1 MSKPK
6 TENCYMPPASRK
18 PTSSRTHASESSF
31 TKPEWQESS
40 TICKILTHPAQ
51 FPRMW
56 SAATWF
62 SRKSRQNNH
71 HNDLECVI
79 SLFEH
84 HKLKALRQKEKMVY
98 GRNTNRWQYSVKSI
112 SSTKY
117 QQMSRW
123 AAAKQSKQFSTWP
136 QRGTAQQTSRQ
147 KCTQT
152 KNKRTTTRHQHTSTI
167 PKHTKR
173 RSPISPTFP
182 LPQTLKNNTK
192 MYNV

>member
-1 MSKPK
+1 
-6 TENCYMPPASRK
+6 MPPASRK

-84 HKLKALRQKEKMVY
+84 HKLKALRQKEKMSY
-98 GRNTNRWQYSVKSI
+98 GRNTNRWRYSVKSI
-112 SSTKY
+112 SSTKN
-117 QQMSRW
+117 QQW
-123 AAAKQSKQFSTWP
+123 AGEQQQSSPNNF
-136 QRGTAQQTSRQ
+136 QRGLSVVQHSRQADKNAHKQKTNAQQPDTN
-147 KCTQT
+147 TQAQSLNT
-152 KNKRTTTRHQHTSTI
+152 QNAAVPFLRLSLSPRH
-167 PKHTKR
+167 
-173 RSPISPTFP
+173 
-182 LPQTLKNNTK
+182 
-192 MYNV
+192 

>member
-79 SLFEH
+79 SLFKH
-84 HKLKALRQKEKMVY
+84 HKLKALRQKEKMSY
-98 GRNTNRWQYSVKSI
+98 GRNTNRWRYFVKSI
-112 SSTKY
+112 SSTKINNEPA
-117 QQMSRW
+117 SS
-123 AAAKQSKQFSTWP
+123 SKAVQTIFNVASAWYST
-136 QRGTAQQTSRQ
+136 AD
-147 KCTQT
+147 KQT
-152 KNKRTTTRHQHTSTI
+152 KTHTNKRQTHNNPTPTH
-167 PKHTKR
+167 KHN
-173 RSPISPTFP
+173 P
-182 LPQTLKNNTK
+182 
-192 MYNV
+192 